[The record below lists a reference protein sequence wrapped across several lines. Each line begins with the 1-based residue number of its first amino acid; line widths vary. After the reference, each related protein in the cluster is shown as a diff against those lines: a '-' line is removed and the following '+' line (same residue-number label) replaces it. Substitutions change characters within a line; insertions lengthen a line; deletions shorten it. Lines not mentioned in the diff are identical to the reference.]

1 MKVIIAGSRSIESLG
16 VVKKAIEDS
25 GFDITE
31 IVSGRAKGV
40 DRLGEH
46 YALVKNLPT
55 KMFPADWDKHGKA
68 AGPMRNREMADYAD
82 AAVIVWDGVS
92 KGTKHMIYEMNKRG
106 KKCHI
111 YMHLSSEFEKELF
124 DETDH

>member
-1 MKVIIAGSRSIESLG
+1 MKVIVAGSRSIESLG
-16 VVKKAIEDS
+16 VVTKAIEDS
-25 GFDITE
+25 GFNITE

-40 DRLGEH
+40 DKLGEH
-46 YALVKNLPT
+46 YALVRSIPT
-55 KMFPADWDKHGKA
+55 KLFPADWDKHGKA

-111 YMHLSSEFEKELF
+111 YMHLSPEFEKELF
-124 DETDH
+124 DE

>member
-1 MKVIIAGSRSIESLG
+1 MKVIVAGSRSIESLG

-25 GFDITE
+25 GFEITE

-46 YALVKNLPT
+46 YALVRSIPT
-55 KMFPADWDKHGKA
+55 KLFPADWDKHGKA
-68 AGPMRNREMADYAD
+68 AGPMRNREMANYAD
-82 AAVIVWDGVS
+82 AAVIIWDGVS

-111 YMHLSSEFEKELF
+111 YMHLSPEFEKELF
-124 DETDH
+124 DE

>member
-1 MKVIIAGSRSIESLG
+1 MKVIVAGSRSIESLG
-16 VVKKAIEDS
+16 VVTKAIEDS
-25 GFDITE
+25 GFNITE

-46 YALVKNLPT
+46 YALVRSIPT
-55 KMFPADWDKHGKA
+55 KLFPADWDKHGKA
-68 AGPMRNREMADYAD
+68 AGPMRNREMANYAD
-82 AAVIVWDGVS
+82 AAVIIWDGVS

-111 YMHLSSEFEKELF
+111 YMHLSPEFEKELF
-124 DETDH
+124 DE

>member
-1 MKVIIAGSRSIESLG
+1 MKVIVAGSRSIESLG

-25 GFDITE
+25 GFEITE

-46 YALVKNLPT
+46 YALVKSIPT
-55 KMFPADWDKHGKA
+55 KLFPADWDKHGKA

-82 AAVIVWDGVS
+82 AAVIIWDGVS
-92 KGTKHMIYEMNKRG
+92 TGTKHMIYEMNKRG

-111 YMHLSSEFEKELF
+111 YMHLSPEFVKELF
-124 DETDH
+124 DE